1 MNRVTLERPWI
12 EFDLGA
18 EMQVLSWAVDRP
30 GLVTARRILWRE
42 VRNSDLPPDLD
53 VTEWFAGELAQRG
66 CEDAV
71 AFLTSRDV
79 RRYCE
84 ASATVEGITAHAVAT
99 AGLSNAERAGSRMD
113 YASRN
118 WGTINVALAPL
129 RRADP
134 RRADRGDEHCRPGPH
149 RRGDGGGH
157 RPAKRNRDWLRNR
170 LCRGGGTGWCN
181 SLCRTAYRYRRS
193 HRQSRLPGCPSGR
206 PGMEINQQEG
216 STCLSFN
223 RCSKTR

>member
-1 MNRVTLERPWI
+1 MGTVTLERPWI

-18 EMQVLSWAVDRP
+18 EMQVLSWAVNRP

-42 VRNSDLPPDLD
+42 VRNRDLPRELD

-84 ASATVEGITAHAVAT
+84 ASAAVEGISAQAVAT
-99 AGLSNAERAGSRMD
+99 VGLSNAERAGSRMD

-118 WGTINVALAPL
+118 WGTINVALRLSEGLTQAGLIEAMSIAVQARTAAVMEAGIALPGGIATGTGTDCVAVAAPAGATSYAGL
-129 RRADP
+129 HTATGEAIGKAVYQAVHLGALEWKSTNRRA
-134 RRADRGDEHCRPGPH
+134 AH
-149 RRGDGGGH
+149 
-157 RPAKRNRDWLRNR
+157 A
-170 LCRGGGTGWCN
+170 
-181 SLCRTAYRYRRS
+181 
-193 HRQSRLPGCPSGR
+193 
-206 PGMEINQQEG
+206 
-216 STCLSFN
+216 
-223 RCSKTR
+223 